1 MARKKQPIDN
11 LIDLFVGPE
20 CDIND
25 IYVRNDKLVIEYDN
39 GELHKL
45 TVTKK
50 QIENRLG
57 VKDLVFKYDN
67 KYISYEREV

>member
-1 MARKKQPIDN
+1 MGRKKQPIDN
-11 LIDLFVGPE
+11 LIDLFVGTE

-25 IYVRNDKLVIEYDN
+25 IYVKNDKLVIEYDN
-39 GELHKL
+39 GGLHTM

-50 QIENRLG
+50 EIENRLN

>member
-11 LIDLFVGPE
+11 LIDLFVGSE

-25 IYVRNDKLVIEYDN
+25 IYVKNDKLVIEYDN

-45 TVTKK
+45 TITKK

-57 VKDLVFKYDN
+57 VKDLIFKYDN
-67 KYISYEREV
+67 KYISYEREE